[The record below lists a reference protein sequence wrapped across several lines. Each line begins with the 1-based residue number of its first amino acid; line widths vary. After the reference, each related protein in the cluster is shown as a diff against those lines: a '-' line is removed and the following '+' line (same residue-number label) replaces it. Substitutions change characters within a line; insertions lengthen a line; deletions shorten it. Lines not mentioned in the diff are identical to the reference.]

1 TKLTD
6 QIPAKPGSLSGP
18 IVILPA
24 KQSWERPMKRA
35 AIYLRVS
42 TLDQTTANQEQA
54 LREAAER
61 SGLEIVEAYRD
72 HGIGVVA
79 RFGCGCGSVCAQ
91 HLEQRLGV
99 VKRGQQ
105 RTGCLKGAGIVARA
119 LPVQPIHQ
127 QYHHTN
133 Y

>member
-1 TKLTD
+1 
-6 QIPAKPGSLSGP
+6 
-18 IVILPA
+18 
-24 KQSWERPMKRA
+24 MKRA

-61 SGLEIVEAYRD
+61 SGLEIVEVYRD
-72 HGIGVVA
+72 HGIGGVA
-79 RFGCGCGSVCAQ
+79 RFRFRCASVSAQ
-91 HLEQRLGV
+91 HLEQRLAL
-99 VKRGQQ
+99 VKHGQQ
-105 RTGCLKGAGIVARA
+105 RTGFLKGAGIVATA

-127 QYHHTN
+127 QYHHIN